1 MTQLLTVLLIILVV
15 VLLLLVAFV
24 LYQLSTLKK
33 DDSQKVL
40 LTWLSEM
47 KGSLERN
54 TDVLD
59 SKLDKQQQSMSEEL
73 RSYRSSIENQ
83 TKHISDRLETAAK
96 LVSDVQ
102 NNLGIITDFGK
113 DIKDLS
119 NVMRSP
125 KLRGGLG
132 EKMLEDILA
141 TYLPRDLF
149 AKQYKFAEGTICD
162 FVVFI
167 QDGIIP
173 IDSKFPSDNFKRMVE
188 SPDETKETFRKEFV
202 KDVKK
207 KVDEIATRYIKP
219 GERTMSQAVMFIP
232 SESIYY
238 EVILN
243 SPEIEDYAKDKSV
256 FLTSPN
262 TFVYMLKVLSLAY
275 KSYEIQ
281 KNTGAVIQLLMG
293 LKVDAGKFSDEMGV
307 LEKHINNAYKTFEST
322 KSSFGRLFSK
332 IENVEA
338 LGDGDIPKLT

>member
-1 MTQLLTVLLIILVV
+1 MNQPVIISLIVLVFVLILLVV
-15 VLLLLVAFV
+15 FV

-33 DDSQKVL
+33 NDSDKVL

-47 KGSLERN
+47 KNSLERN

-59 SKLDKQQQSMSEEL
+59 TKLDRQQQSLSEEL

-141 TYLPRDLF
+141 TYLPKDLF
-149 AKQYKFAEGTICD
+149 AKQYKFAEGTVCD
-162 FVVFI
+162 YVVFI

-188 SPDETKETFRKEFV
+188 ASEENKELYRKEFV
-202 KDVKK
+202 RDVRK
-207 KVDEIATRYIKP
+207 KVDEIAVRYIKP
-219 GERTMSQAVMFIP
+219 GEKTMSQAVMFIP

-243 SPEIEDYAKDKSV
+243 SPEIEEYAKDKSV
-256 FLTSPN
+256 FLSSPN

-281 KNTGAVIQLLMG
+281 KNTGAVINLLMG
-293 LKVDAGKFSDEMGV
+293 LKVDAGKFSDEMSL
-307 LEKHINNAYKTFEST
+307 LEKHINNAYKTLEST
-322 KSSFGRLFSK
+322 KSSFARLFSK
-332 IENVEA
+332 IESVDA
-338 LGDGDIPKLT
+338 LGETDVPKLN